1 MSIPLLII
9 VQVNFLIRMDEHLLK
24 NTAVLSQALGL
35 NIFADIFVQKVD
47 CQIKNYWEIWMDGNG

>member
-24 NTAVLSQALGL
+24 NAAVLSQALGL

-47 CQIKNYWEIWMDGNG
+47 CQIKNY